1 MLMLIVHRIVRTVV
15 FVKCGA
21 MVIIYVKQIVTGKRV
36 SILIRYQSL
45 VFIVVI
51 VRRLYRSLPS
61 QTTSPRRKI

>member
-1 MLMLIVHRIVRTVV
+1 MQMLIVHRIARTVV

-21 MVIIYVKQIVTGKRV
+21 MVIICAKQIVKEKRV

-51 VRRLYRSLPS
+51 VR
-61 QTTSPRRKI
+61 